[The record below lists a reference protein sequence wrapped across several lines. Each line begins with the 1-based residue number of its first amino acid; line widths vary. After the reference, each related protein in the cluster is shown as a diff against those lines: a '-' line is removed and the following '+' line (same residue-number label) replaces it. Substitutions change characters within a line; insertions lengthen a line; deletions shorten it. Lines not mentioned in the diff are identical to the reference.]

1 MKTLKIA
8 FKMIKFI
15 MLTVNVFVADG
26 INLETCDL
34 LLFFSDIAVLGVSLT
49 ERSMENVKKAFLD
62 IATKLNLSES
72 LPMQNLQSVP
82 KVKDYLMENH
92 LRFCALV
99 IDADRIKSDH
109 EHQPE
114 ESRDY
119 QQLLETAVNHVGKI
133 RQLLLRSVIQ
143 SRQTRAI
150 LCTNRV
156 S

>member
-15 MLTVNVFVADG
+15 MLTVNVLVADG

-34 LLFFSDIAVLGVSLT
+34 LLFFLDVAVLGVSLT
-49 ERSMENVKKAFLD
+49 ERSMEDVKNAFLD
-62 IATKLNLSES
+62 IAPKLNLSES

-82 KVKDYLMENH
+82 KVKDYLMKNH
-92 LRFCALV
+92 LRFCVLV
-99 IDADRIKSDH
+99 ISADRIKSDR

-119 QQLLETAVNHVGKI
+119 RQLFEIVANHVGKI
-133 RQLLLRSVIQ
+133 RLTLIRSVIL
-143 SRQTRAI
+143 SRQTRGI
-150 LCTNRV
+150 LDKV
-156 S
+156 

>member
-15 MLTVNVFVADG
+15 MLTVNVLVADG

-34 LLFFSDIAVLGVSLT
+34 LLFFLDVAVLGVSLT
-49 ERSMENVKKAFLD
+49 ERSMEDVKKAFLH
-62 IATKLNLSES
+62 IAPKLNLSES

-92 LRFCALV
+92 LRFCVLV
-99 IDADRIKSDH
+99 ISADRIKSDR

-114 ESRDY
+114 ESRNY
-119 QQLLETAVNHVGKI
+119 RQLFEIVANHVGKI
-133 RQLLLRSVIQ
+133 RLTLIRSVIL
-143 SRQTRAI
+143 SRQTRGI
-150 LCTNRV
+150 LDKV
-156 S
+156 

>member
-15 MLTVNVFVADG
+15 MLTVNVLVADG

-34 LLFFSDIAVLGVSLT
+34 LLFFLDVAVLGVSLT
-49 ERSMENVKKAFLD
+49 ERSMEDVKKAFLD
-62 IATKLNLSES
+62 IAPKLNLSES

-82 KVKDYLMENH
+82 KVKDYLMKNH
-92 LRFCALV
+92 LRFCVLV
-99 IDADRIKSDH
+99 ISADRIKSDR

-119 QQLLETAVNHVGKI
+119 RQLFEIVANHVGKI
-133 RQLLLRSVIQ
+133 RLTIIRSVIL
-143 SRQTRAI
+143 SRQTRGI
-150 LCTNRV
+150 LDKV
-156 S
+156 

>member
-15 MLTVNVFVADG
+15 MLTVNVLVADG

-34 LLFFSDIAVLGVSLT
+34 LLFFLDVAVRGVSLT
-49 ERSMENVKKAFLD
+49 ERSMEDVKKAFLD
-62 IATKLNLSES
+62 IAPKLNLSES

-82 KVKDYLMENH
+82 KVKDYLMKNH
-92 LRFCALV
+92 LRFCVLV
-99 IDADRIKSDH
+99 ISADRIKSDR

-119 QQLLETAVNHVGKI
+119 RQLFEIVANHVGKI
-133 RQLLLRSVIQ
+133 RLTLIRSVIL
-143 SRQTRAI
+143 SRQTRGI
-150 LCTNRV
+150 LDKV
-156 S
+156 

>member
-15 MLTVNVFVADG
+15 MLTVNVLVADG

-34 LLFFSDIAVLGVSLT
+34 LLFFLDVAVLGVSLT
-49 ERSMENVKKAFLD
+49 ERSMEDVKKAFLD
-62 IATKLNLSES
+62 IAPKLNLSES

-82 KVKDYLMENH
+82 KVKDYLMKNH
-92 LRFCALV
+92 LRFCVLV
-99 IDADRIKSDH
+99 ISADRIKSDR

-119 QQLLETAVNHVGKI
+119 RQLFEIVANHVGKI
-133 RQLLLRSVIQ
+133 RLTLIRSVIL
-143 SRQTRAI
+143 SRQTRGI
-150 LCTNRV
+150 LDKV
-156 S
+156 

>member
-15 MLTVNVFVADG
+15 MLTINVLVADG

-34 LLFFSDIAVLGVSLT
+34 LLFFLDVAVLGVSLT
-49 ERSMENVKKAFLD
+49 ERSMEDVKKAFLD
-62 IATKLNLSES
+62 IAPKLNLSES

-82 KVKDYLMENH
+82 KVKDYLMKNH
-92 LRFCALV
+92 LRFCVLV
-99 IDADRIKSDH
+99 ISADRIKSDR

-119 QQLLETAVNHVGKI
+119 RQLFEIVVNHVGKI
-133 RQLLLRSVIQ
+133 RLTLIRSVIL
-143 SRQTRAI
+143 SRQTRGI
-150 LCTNRV
+150 LDKV
-156 S
+156 